1 MQGETEKDDPL
12 TRLQKKLYTSSDVDG
27 VTHVEQGAGVVQEP
41 ERWKQPA
48 VAELLKTPKKR
59 MSVATLFLL
68 FGAGFFLIAGITTA
82 VVLFLGGRSISTDNV
97 RISVEEGP
105 ITVAGGKATSFSV
118 RIVNNNPL
126 PMTDGTLLIEF
137 PEGTVDA
144 HDASKPLERIVQ
156 EIPLITAGG
165 SQDIVVDASFFGSEN
180 QKLSIPITLDYHM
193 ENSNAT
199 FSKKTSYDFT
209 ISTSPVL
216 LSVIAVSEVSS
227 GQPLT
232 LVVTARSNAPK
243 DLQNVAVRGD
253 YPFGFLVKETD
264 PAQIADGLY
273 SLGTLKVGEEKEI
286 RITGVLTGQEGE
298 ERTFKFS
305 AGSLKNP
312 ESTEFGVP
320 YMLAQADVQIAKP
333 FLGVSLT
340 LNRDSASTIVVPS
353 GGNVN
358 GLISWANSLSIPIND
373 ARISIKLSGEA
384 LDESSVDAT
393 QGFYRSSDKTIVFDK
408 STMSGLG
415 SIQPNNTGN
424 GVFLFAVKPSAELA
438 SLRQPTITLSVSVSG
453 KRIEGGRLPETIE
466 STITKTIKVATELG
480 VSGRI
485 VRTVGS
491 IENTGPWPPKADT
504 ETTYTVELEARNT
517 INTVAGAT
525 LRVQLPSY
533 VRYTGTSIPQGEIGY
548 DSATHELTWTP
559 GNIGAGEVK
568 KVAFQIAFLPSVSQ
582 KGTSPI
588 LIPAS
593 TLSGTDRFTQTTVSA
608 SLPSFTTQ
616 TATDPNYQTSF
627 GTVSP

>member
-1 MQGETEKDDPL
+1 MLDEKGRDDPL
-12 TRLQKKLYTSSDVDG
+12 TRLQKKLYTTTSVDG
-27 VTHVEQGAGVVQEP
+27 VTSSTQGVATPQEP

-59 MSVATLFLL
+59 ISVATLFLL
-68 FGAGFFLIAGITTA
+68 FGAGFFFIAGIATV

-97 RISVEEGP
+97 SISVEEGP

-126 PMTDGTLLIEF
+126 PMTNGTLLIEF

-165 SQDIVVDASFFGSEN
+165 SQDIVIDASFFGSEN

-216 LSVIAVSEVSS
+216 LSATAVSEVSS
-227 GQPLT
+227 GQPIT
-232 LVVTARSNAPK
+232 LVITARSNAPK
-243 DLQNVAVRGD
+243 DLQNVAVRAS
-253 YPFGFLVKETD
+253 YPFGFVVKETD
-264 PAQIADGLY
+264 PAQVADGLY
-273 SLGTLKVGEEKEI
+273 ALGALKVGEEKEI
-286 RITGVLTGQEGE
+286 RIVGILTGQEGE

-320 YMLAQADVQIAKP
+320 YMVAQADVKIAKP

-340 LNRDSASTIVVPS
+340 LNRESASTIVVPS

-358 GLISWANSLSIPIND
+358 GLISWANSLAIPIND
-373 ARISIKLSGEA
+373 AKISITLSGDA
-384 LDESSVDAT
+384 LDEESVDAT

-424 GVFLFAVKPSAELA
+424 GVFMFSTKAPSALA
-438 SLRQPTITLSVSVSG
+438 SLRQPSITVSVSVSG
-453 KRIEGGRLPETIE
+453 KRIEAGRLPQTIE
-466 STITKTIKVATELG
+466 STVIRTIKVATDLAI
-480 VSGRI
+480 SGRI
-485 VRTVGS
+485 VRTVGN

-525 LRVQLPSY
+525 LKVPLPSY
-533 VRYTGTSIPQGEIGY
+533 VRYTGTAIPKSEISY
-548 DSATHELTWTP
+548 DDATRELTWTP
-559 GNIGAGEVK
+559 GNIGAGETK

-588 LIPAS
+588 LVPAS

-608 SLPSFTTQ
+608 NMGTFTTQ
-616 TATDPNYQTSF
+616 TTADPNYQTSY

>member
-415 SIQPNNTGN
+415 SIQPYNTGN